1 MDIHGIEEW
10 ELLFL
15 PLFAGLMSEQ
25 AVLLAETLGVG
36 VWDVTNPE
44 VQVFIK
50 DYSFKFANRL
60 GVTTKESLRGL
71 TASAQVEGW
80 SINKLRD
87 ELTGI
92 YGGWD
97 KTRAQMIAQTETIR
111 SSNAG
116 AVASY
121 AKAGIEYKQWFTAQ
135 DGKVCGF
142 CQEMHAKIVG
152 VGDNYWAMGDTM
164 LIELPSQLVVQQAID
179 WQEKGLF
186 VGDVLCGVSDVR
198 VAFNKETSTA
208 TMTFTYE
215 DVGAPPLHPNCRCT
229 ILPVVEEV

>member
-1 MDIHGIEEW
+1 VAWDI
-10 ELLFL
+10 
-15 PLFAGLMSEQ
+15 A
-25 AVLLAETLGVG
+25 
-36 VWDVTNPE
+36 NPE
-44 VQVFIK
+44 VQAFIS
-50 DYSFKFANRL
+50 DYSFKFANGL
-60 GVTTKESLRGL
+60 GATTKESLRGL
-71 TASAQVEGW
+71 TASAQAEGW

-121 AKAGIEYKQWFTAQ
+121 AKAGIEYKQWFTAE
-135 DGKVCGF
+135 DGKVCGY
-142 CQEMHAKIVG
+142 CQEMHGKIVG
-152 VGDNYWAMGDTM
+152 VSETYWAMGDEMT
-164 LIELPSQLVVQQAID
+164 INVEDQKP
-179 WQEKGLF
+179 
-186 VGDVLCGVSDVR
+186 
-198 VAFNKETSTA
+198 T